1 MTSLRTKGKSTVVWL
16 LMGMVL
22 LGLGGFGITNFSGTS
37 TAAIGAVGD
46 TEITADDYLRG
57 IRSEMQGFAAQ
68 TGQNLTPEQARTFGI
83 PQNCL
88 LYTSPSPRDRG

>member
-46 TEITADDYLRG
+46 TEITA
-57 IRSEMQGFAAQ
+57 E
-68 TGQNLTPEQARTFGI
+68 
-83 PQNCL
+83 
-88 LYTSPSPRDRG
+88 PSGGGSSSRPAVTDPFKATVAS

>member
-37 TAAIGAVGD
+37 TA
-46 TEITADDYLRG
+46 
-57 IRSEMQGFAAQ
+57 
-68 TGQNLTPEQARTFGI
+68 
-83 PQNCL
+83 
-88 LYTSPSPRDRG
+88 DRINSR